1 MGMNAWMGRLL
12 RMARALVS
20 DKRVPRGVRP
30 AIALSLLPW
39 PGPLDE
45 ALLVVALVVLAVMR
59 PGVIGELWREAA

>member
-1 MGMNAWMGRLL
+1 MRRLL
-12 RMARALVS
+12 RMSKALVS

-45 ALLVVALVVLAVMR
+45 VLLVVALVVLAVMR
-59 PGVIGELWREAA
+59 PGILSELWREAA